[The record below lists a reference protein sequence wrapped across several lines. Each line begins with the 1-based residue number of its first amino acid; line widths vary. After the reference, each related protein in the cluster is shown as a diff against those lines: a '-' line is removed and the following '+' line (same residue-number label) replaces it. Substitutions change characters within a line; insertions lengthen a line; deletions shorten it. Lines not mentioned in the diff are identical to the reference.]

1 MEKMAEQAKGKPHRD
16 YHSLFSARAY
26 LERYYE
32 PLRIGDN
39 GGVEQVTMFNM
50 QCLHEAYI
58 KGPVKGTR
66 MLDVGCGP
74 TIYQLLFA
82 CDSICEITMADFT
95 PANRREVKLWR
106 ADDPS
111 AYNWDSH
118 IRYACQLQGTQGQE
132 KAKAERLR
140 RAIKHVLP
148 CDVLQSNIVH
158 PEQPT
163 PFDVVQSS
171 FCLECACDTELSF
184 RAALRNMAA
193 LLVPGG
199 WLVLIGALDQTVF
212 VVAEQSF
219 AALPLSEDMVRAAV
233 SAAGLQV
240 DTFRVIPRP
249 QSLEDDLCDISGFFF
264 LLAKKG

>member
-1 MEKMAEQAKGKPHRD
+1 MAAQAKGKPHRD

-26 LERYYE
+26 LEKYYE

-39 GGVEQVTMFNM
+39 SGVEEVAMFNM

-74 TIYQLLFA
+74 TIHQLLFA

-95 PANRREVKLWR
+95 PANRREVELWR

-111 AYNWDSH
+111 AYNWDSY
-118 IRYACQLQGTQGQE
+118 IRYACHLQGTQGQE
-132 KAKAERLR
+132 KARAERLR

-158 PEQPT
+158 PEQPA

-184 RAALRNMAA
+184 RAALRNVAA

-199 WLVLIGALDQTVF
+199 WFVLIGALGQTVYY
-212 VVAEQSF
+212 VAEQSF
-219 AALPLSEDMVRAAV
+219 AALPLSEDVVRAAV
-233 SAAGLQV
+233 HAAGLQV
-240 DTFRVIPRP
+240 DTFRVLPRP
-249 QSLEDDLCDISGFFF
+249 QSLEVDLSDLSGFFF